1 MDTHVEPVS
10 ASADEAPRG
19 EQTRKTLIVVVGF
32 CAALVLL
39 VALNMK

>member
-10 ASADEAPRG
+10 ASADEAPG
-19 EQTRKTLIVVVGF
+19 GQKTRKTLVIVVGF